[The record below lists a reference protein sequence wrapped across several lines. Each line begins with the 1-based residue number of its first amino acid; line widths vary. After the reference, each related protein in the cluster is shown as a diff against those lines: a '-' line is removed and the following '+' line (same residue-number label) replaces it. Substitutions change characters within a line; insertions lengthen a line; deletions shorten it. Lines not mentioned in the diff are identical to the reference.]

1 MSFEAFRALI
11 QETAQRTG
19 YDAALLAA
27 QAWQESR
34 FNPMAVSKAGARGIM
49 QFMPGTWTW
58 AQQMGWAPKG
68 ADIHDPALNLLA
80 GVRYMQW
87 LLNRYKGAADPL
99 PLALAGYNAGQGT
112 VDKAIS
118 AAGRTDWDGIR
129 SRMPAETQGY
139 VPVIMGRVAFYQSA
153 FGVAKVAIPGAAV
166 GLLLFLVTL
175 LLRKGIA

>member
-1 MSFEAFRALI
+1 MSFEDFRSLI
-11 QETAQRTG
+11 HETAQRQG
-19 YDAALLAA
+19 YDAAALAA

-58 AQQMGWAPKG
+58 AQQMGWVPKG
-68 ADIHDPALNLLA
+68 ADVHDPALNLLA
-80 GVRYMQW
+80 GVRFMQW

-118 AAGRTDWDGIR
+118 SAGRTDWDGIR
-129 SRMPAETQGY
+129 ARLPAETQAY
-139 VPVIMGRVAFYQSA
+139 VPLIMGRVAFYRSA
-153 FGVAKVAIPGAAV
+153 FGAAKVAIPGLAV
-166 GLLLFLVTL
+166 GLLVFLGTV
-175 LLRKGIA
+175 LLRRMA